1 MPKAILVINAGS
13 SSSKF
18 SVFRDSGQGDP
29 AMIITG
35 QISGIGTEPVFEAKD
50 AQRRPLATK
59 SWAFG
64 EPTDRKSLLSF
75 LLEWITERLD
85 GATLIAA
92 GHRVV
97 HGGLLYSAPV
107 LLTPAVL
114 DALEGLVP
122 LAPLHQPHNL
132 AAIRALAESH
142 PDLPQVACFDTA
154 FHRGQPWQAGMFA
167 IPRELTDE
175 GVRRYGF
182 HGLSYEYIARR
193 LPEIAPELGDSRVV
207 VAHLGSGASMC
218 AIHGGRSMDST
229 MGFTA
234 LDGLPMGTRCGNIDP
249 GVLIYLMR
257 QKGMDA
263 GALEKLLYNK
273 SGLLGVS
280 GVSNDMRVLLDSA
293 DPHAEEAVELFCF
306 RIAKETGALA
316 SSMGGIDALV
326 FTAGI
331 GERSAPVRTRVGDKL
346 AWLGVRIDEAA
357 NAANAT
363 LISTPDSRIPVYV
376 IPTDEERM
384 IALHTRNTLAGNAFP
399 PP

>member
-1 MPKAILVINAGS
+1 MSNAILVINAGS
-13 SSSKF
+13 SSLKF
-18 SVFRDSGQGDP
+18 SVFRDHGGGDP
-29 AMIITG
+29 VVAING
-35 QISGIGTEPVFEAKD
+35 QISGIGTQPVFEAKD
-50 AQRRPLATK
+50 AQRRPLAEK
-59 SWAFG
+59 SWGAG
-64 EPTDRKSLLSF
+64 EAGDRTALLSY
-75 LLEWITERLD
+75 LLDWIEERLD

-97 HGGLLYSAPV
+97 HGGVRHAAPV
-107 LLTPAVL
+107 LLTPALL
-114 DALEGLVP
+114 DELDGLVP

-132 AAIRALAESH
+132 AAIRALAEAH
-142 PDLPQVACFDTA
+142 PELPQVACFDTA
-154 FHRGQPWQAGMFA
+154 FHRNQPWQAQTFA
-167 IPRELTDE
+167 IPRELTEE

-218 AIHGGRSMDST
+218 AIHGGRSVDST

-234 LDGLPMGTRCGNIDP
+234 LDGLPMGTRCGTIDP

-257 QKGMDA
+257 KGMDA
-263 GALEKLLYNK
+263 GAIEKMLYNK

-280 GVSNDMRVLLDSA
+280 GISNDMRALLDSS
-293 DPHAEEAVELFCF
+293 DPHAQEAVELFCF

-316 SSMGGIDALV
+316 ASMGGVDAVV

-331 GERSAPVRTRVGDKL
+331 GERSAPVRVRVGDKL
-346 AWLGVRIDEAA
+346 AWMGVEIDAAANEA
-357 NAANAT
+357 NAAK
-363 LISTPDSRIPVYV
+363 ISTPGSRLPVYV

-384 IALHTRNTLAGNAFP
+384 IALHTRKVLTGR
-399 PP
+399 

>member
-1 MPKAILVINAGS
+1 MSNAILVINAGS
-13 SSSKF
+13 SSLKF
-18 SVFRDSGQGDP
+18 SVFRDHGDGDP
-29 AMIITG
+29 VVTVNG
-35 QISGIGTEPVFEAKD
+35 QISGIGTQPVFEAKD
-50 AQRRPLATK
+50 AQRRPLADK
-59 SWAFG
+59 SWGAG
-64 EPTDRKSLLSF
+64 EAGDRTALLSY
-75 LLEWITERLD
+75 LLDWIEERLE

-97 HGGLLYSAPV
+97 HGGVSHAAPV
-107 LLTPAVL
+107 LLTPALMDEL
-114 DALEGLVP
+114 DALVP

-132 AAIRALAESH
+132 AAIRALAEAH
-142 PDLPQVACFDTA
+142 PELPQVACFDTA
-154 FHRGQPWQAGMFA
+154 FHRNQPWQAQTFA
-167 IPRELTDE
+167 IPRELTEE

-218 AIHGGRSMDST
+218 AIHGGRSVDST

-234 LDGLPMGTRCGNIDP
+234 LDGLPMGTRCGTIDP

-257 QKGMDA
+257 KGMDA
-263 GALEKLLYNK
+263 GAIEKMLYNK

-280 GVSNDMRVLLDSA
+280 GISNDMRTLLDSS
-293 DPHAEEAVELFCF
+293 DPHAQEAVELFCF
-306 RIAKETGALA
+306 RIAKETGALTA
-316 SSMGGIDALV
+316 SMGGVDALV

-346 AWLGVRIDEAA
+346 AWLGVEIDAAA
-357 NAANAT
+357 NLANAT
-363 LISTPDSRIPVYV
+363 KISTPGSRLPVYV

-384 IALHTRNTLAGNAFP
+384 IALHTRRVLTGR
-399 PP
+399 